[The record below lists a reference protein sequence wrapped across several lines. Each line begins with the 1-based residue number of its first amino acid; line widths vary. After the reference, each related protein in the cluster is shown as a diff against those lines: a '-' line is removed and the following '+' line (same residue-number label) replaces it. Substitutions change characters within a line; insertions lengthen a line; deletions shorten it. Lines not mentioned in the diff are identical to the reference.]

1 MSDTEPTEQTEATE
15 SSESSELRHPPVD
28 MENAEYVGFNNR
40 LLASTLD
47 TLLFMLLMMP
57 VLPVLGQ
64 ITGADE
70 AQVLMASLGPNPRS
84 EDIALLFQAHG
95 MWQKLAFSNTL
106 QILILAVVVILFW
119 RYRAATPGKMLFG
132 MEVVDA
138 DTGLPPTRKQC
149 IIRYIG
155 YFVASLPLFLGFLW
169 ITFDKRKQGW
179 HDKMANT
186 AVVYAHG
193 KPKFL
198 FFK

>member
-1 MSDTEPTEQTEATE
+1 MSDTEIEPIEQTEVTE
-15 SSESSELRHPPVD
+15 PLRHPPVD

-57 VLPVLGQ
+57 VLPALGWL
-64 ITGADE
+64 TGADE
-70 AQVLMASLGPNPRS
+70 AQVLLASLGPYPRS
-84 EDIALLFQAHG
+84 EDIAMLFQAHG
-95 MWQKLAFSNTL
+95 MWQRLALYNTL
-106 QILILAVVVILFW
+106 QIVILAVVVVLFW

-138 DTGLPPTRKQC
+138 STGLPPTRKQC

-155 YFVASLPLFLGFLW
+155 YFVSSLPLFLGFLW

-179 HDKMANT
+179 HDKIAHT
-186 AVVYAHG
+186 AVVYARG
-193 KPKFL
+193 KPRFWL
-198 FFK
+198 FK